1 MTVWCFLLEVKC
13 IVTLMLVSFLFGQ
26 LYDYI
31 IPLPSLSSIVS
42 LSMTLHP
49 H

>member
-13 IVTLMLVSFLFGQ
+13 IVTLMLVSFFFGHF
-26 LYDYI
+26 DCI
-31 IPLPSLSSIVS
+31 IPLPSLSNIVS

-49 H
+49 Q